1 MIGDEEGLE
10 KYFDFLEDDTF
21 NIDNNKEKESKTE
34 TKEPSIYN
42 QNQLFNFSQ
51 SERNIFNIQNE
62 NKIENKTE
70 LLKKKTSREAKFPK
84 KKQSEK
90 VNKEIKDENKNEEDD
105 EEMIYS
111 NNDNDERPEFYRDFD
126 ANVQV
131 NDFHLSH
138 QYSENQREEDFHIE
152 EQKMSITEVT
162 KDKTKK

>member
-1 MIGDEEGLE
+1 MIGDDEGLE

-34 TKEPSIYN
+34 TKEPNIGN

-62 NKIENKTE
+62 NKTE
-70 LLKKKTSREAKFPK
+70 LLKKKISREAKCPK
-84 KKQSEK
+84 KKPPEK
-90 VNKEIKDENKNEEDD
+90 VNKEKKGENKKELDD
-105 EEMIYS
+105 EEMDYS

-138 QYSENQREEDFHIE
+138 QYSENLREEDFHIE
-152 EQKMSITEVT
+152 DHKMSITEVT